1 MAGVRRL
8 ACLLIVLVLAA
19 CDEDPFTIIWAAS
32 PDTAEVYSLARP
44 ELDLFSAFS
53 FVQRTPVRIERSG
66 AAELWDVAVDTRAE
80 GLVLLPPGALGISS
94 RARVTELAGL
104 AFADVLEAPQDTLLY
119 TASEAVQLRLNS
131 TYIVRTGARGQAFG
145 TPCSFY
151 AKLEPLVIDVPSGL
165 VRFVFDA
172 SPSCNDRSLVPP
184 GGS

>member
-1 MAGVRRL
+1 MVRARRL
-8 ACLLIVLVLAA
+8 AGLLIVPVLAA
-19 CDEDPFTIIWAAS
+19 CSEDPFTINWTAS
-32 PDTAEVYSLARP
+32 PDTAEVYSLVRP

-66 AAELWDVAVDTRAE
+66 ATDRWDVAVDTRE
-80 GLVLLPPGALGISS
+80 GGLVLLPPGALGISS

-104 AFADVLEAPQDTLLY
+104 AFADVLEAPLDTLLY
-119 TASEAVQLRLNS
+119 TASEPVQLRLHS
-131 TYIVRTGARGQAFG
+131 TYVVRTGARGQSFG
-145 TPCSFY
+145 TACSFY

-172 SPSCNDRSLVPP
+172 SPSCNDRGLVPP